1 MVKQIQMKLS
11 ESKTARWSVLALV
24 AFTMLC
30 GYFITD
36 MMAPL
41 QDLLQTPV
49 MSGGL
54 GWSGD
59 DYGKFTSAYGWFNVF
74 LLMLIFGGMIL
85 DKMGVRFTGLMATG
99 IMLVGVF
106 IKWFGISHDFGG
118 ETVSIFGTEWGYPL
132 LIASLGY
139 ALFGVGIEIAGITV
153 SKIIVKWFKGKEMA
167 LAMGLEMA
175 IARIG
180 VAAAVLISPAIANMG
195 GVKDVSRSVLFCVIL
210 LLIGF
215 IAFCVYF
222 VMDKKLEKQMGESG
236 EEPEEPFQIKDLGLI
251 FSSKVFWIVALL
263 CVLYYSAIFPFQK
276 YAINMLQC
284 NLDFTAEK
292 AGMIFS
298 VFPLGAAAITPLLG
312 NFLDRKG
319 KGASML
325 IYGAFLM
332 IICHLAFAL
341 ALPALKGSIA
351 GPIVAFTS
359 IVLLGISFS
368 LVPAALWPSVQ
379 K

>member
-139 ALFGVGIEIAGITV
+139 ALFG
-153 SKIIVKWFKGKEMA
+153 
-167 LAMGLEMA
+167 
-175 IARIG
+175 
-180 VAAAVLISPAIANMG
+180 
-195 GVKDVSRSVLFCVIL
+195 
-210 LLIGF
+210 
-215 IAFCVYF
+215 
-222 VMDKKLEKQMGESG
+222 
-236 EEPEEPFQIKDLGLI
+236 
-251 FSSKVFWIVALL
+251 
-263 CVLYYSAIFPFQK
+263 
-276 YAINMLQC
+276 
-284 NLDFTAEK
+284 
-292 AGMIFS
+292 
-298 VFPLGAAAITPLLG
+298 
-312 NFLDRKG
+312 DRK
-319 KGASML
+319 
-325 IYGAFLM
+325 
-332 IICHLAFAL
+332 
-341 ALPALKGSIA
+341 
-351 GPIVAFTS
+351 
-359 IVLLGISFS
+359 
-368 LVPAALWPSVQ
+368 SVV
-379 K
+379 